1 MFIRKSWGCRSYAFS
16 QYMKMM
22 SFLARKPTASKQYH
36 VLFLVTLAFLVSSGK
51 CLGFSGSEP
60 MEIILRTEVHVD
72 LFFHC
77 LAHMDIGQDASS
89 LYSQAY
95 MGRISREKIQN
106 SLDPARLTSEMD
118 KIKDIYIPDQKLRM
132 VNFLPFQFINVEQL
146 LEGLKWL
153 SGDLQGNSP
162 QPFLPFFR
170 QRYFSSPGAQSFLRT
185 LTEILV
191 VEYQTFYRE
200 FWKQQNGQRTALK
213 ERFRTLFEESGLK
226 LLGPALKG
234 KKGVVIY
241 LCLSMTRNGRGFS
254 SGDYFGA
261 AVKFP
266 EQEDEILKSFFM
278 SIHEMTH
285 LFLDEWTLRQSGRP
299 DATGSTLSGSERY
312 EIHLLKEKAVLYAD
326 YLLCKKILPIFLTDY
341 LLTFLELSGEG
352 DRGNLARLLPTKLEK
367 LFKARISLTAETVQM
382 LESFIGNFL
391 HSRESVPDMKKE
403 KFDWQPMIPGTF
415 R

>member
-1 MFIRKSWGCRSYAFS
+1 
-16 QYMKMM
+16 
-22 SFLARKPTASKQYH
+22 
-36 VLFLVTLAFLVSSGK
+36 
-51 CLGFSGSEP
+51 
-60 MEIILRTEVHVD
+60 MEIILRTEVQVD

-95 MGRISREKIQN
+95 MSRISREKIQN
-106 SLDPARLTSEMD
+106 SCDPAWLTSEMD

-132 VNFLPFQFINVEQL
+132 VNFLPFQFMNVEQL

-200 FWKQQNGQRTALK
+200 FWKRQNGQRTALK

-254 SGDYFGA
+254 SRDYFGA

-266 EQEDEILKSFFM
+266 EEEEEILKSFFM

-285 LFLDEWTLRQSGRP
+285 LFLDEWTLRQSGHP
-299 DATGSTLSGSERY
+299 DALSSTRSGNVGY
-312 EIHLLKEKAVLYAD
+312 DIHLLKERAVLYAD
-326 YLLCKKILPIFLTDY
+326 FLLCKKNLPTLLADY
-341 LLTFLELSGEG
+341 LLIFLELLGEG
-352 DRGNLARLLPTKLEK
+352 DRRYLDGFPPTELEK
-367 LFKARISLTAETVQM
+367 MFKARVSLTEKTVQM
-382 LESFIGNFL
+382 LETFILDSLN
-391 HSRESVPDMKKE
+391 SRESGHALQKE
-403 KFDWQPMIPGTF
+403 KFGRQPMTAETF

>member
-1 MFIRKSWGCRSYAFS
+1 MRAEDD
-16 QYMKMM
+16 
-22 SFLARKPTASKQYH
+22 TAAGKGKLIMGFH
-36 VLFLVTLAFLVSSGK
+36 FPNVLFLIMLVFLVSSGK
-51 CLGFSGSEP
+51 CLSFSGSKP
-60 MEIILRTEVHVD
+60 MEVILRTEVQVD

-95 MGRISREKIQN
+95 KDWISREKIQN
-106 SLDPARLTSEMD
+106 SFDPAWLTSEMD

-132 VNFLPFQFINVEQL
+132 VNFLPFQFMNVEQL
-146 LEGLKWL
+146 LEGLKWI
-153 SGDLQGNSP
+153 SGELQGNSP

-200 FWKQQNGQRTALK
+200 FWKRQNGQRTALK

-234 KKGVVIY
+234 KKGVIIY
-241 LCLSMTRNGRGFS
+241 LCLSITRNGRGFS

-285 LFLDEWTLRQSGRP
+285 LFLDEWTLRQSGHP
-299 DATGSTLSGSERY
+299 DAPSSTRSGNEGY
-312 EIHLLKEKAVLYAD
+312 DIHLLKERAVLYAD
-326 YLLCKKILPIFLTDY
+326 FLLCKKILPTLLADY
-341 LLTFLELSGEG
+341 LLIFLELSGEG
-352 DRGNLARLLPTKLEK
+352 GRGYLAGFPPTELEK
-367 LFKARISLTAETVQM
+367 MFKARVSLTEKTVQM
-382 LESFIGNFL
+382 LETFIGNL
-391 HSRESVPDMKKE
+391 LNLRESVPDMQKE
-403 KFDWQPMIPGTF
+403 TFGRQPMTPGTF

>member
-1 MFIRKSWGCRSYAFS
+1 MFIKLYRRCPTKAFM
-16 QYMKMM
+16 QYVRWI
-22 SFLARKPTASKQYH
+22 SFPARKPTASKQHH
-36 VLFLVTLAFLVSSGK
+36 VLFLVMLVFLAGASPFHA
-51 CLGFSGSEP
+51 FSGTNP
-60 MEIILRTEVHVD
+60 MEIILRSEVHVD

-77 LAHMDIGQDASS
+77 LAHMDIGMDASS

-95 MGRISREKIQN
+95 VNRIARDKRTNNLDSTWLIREI
-106 SLDPARLTSEMD
+106 D
-118 KIKDIYIPDQKLRM
+118 KIKDIYIPDQNLRM
-132 VNFLPFQFINVEQL
+132 VNFLPFQFMNVEQL

-162 QPFLPFFR
+162 QPFLAFFR

-200 FWKQQNGQRTALK
+200 FWKRQNGQKMALK
-213 ERFRTLFEESGLK
+213 KRFRTLFEESGLK

-234 KKGVVIY
+234 KKGVIIY

-266 EQEDEILKSFFM
+266 EEEKEIMRSFFF

-285 LFLDEWTLRQSGRP
+285 LFMDEWTLRQFGYP
-299 DATGSTLSGSERY
+299 DAPGSTRSGDEGY
-312 EIHLLKEKAVLYAD
+312 DIHLLKESAVLYAD
-326 YLLCKKILPIFLTDY
+326 YLLCKKIQPTFLTDY

-352 DRGNLARLLPTKLEK
+352 DWGNLARFLPTKLEK
-367 LFKARISLTAETVQM
+367 LFKARISLTAKTGQLLET
-382 LESFIGNFL
+382 FIWNL
-391 HSRESVPDMKKE
+391 LNCRESVPDMQKE
-403 KFDWQPMIPGTF
+403 KIDCQPMTPGTF